1 MGLLCVGELKEVFSE
16 KKSLNRYI
24 LGGKTLRGL
33 LCVEELNQVSFV
45 SSLAFSLPF
54 PYIFSISRFLRELF
68 FSLYIYLE

>member
-24 LGGKTLRGL
+24 LGGKTL

-45 SSLAFSLPF
+45 SSLASSLPF
-54 PYIFSISRFLRELF
+54 PKMGGLKWEFSP
-68 FSLYIYLE
+68 